1 MAPNASDSFGGRLLK
16 RSASGSL
23 FLAFWSRSG
32 RFRDLRPAKAA
43 ARRAGHHGLISSLHG
58 RLLSRFSARG
68 GNVVGELQVFLV
80 LATLSPRA
88 EKRLRSR

>member
-1 MAPNASDSFGGRLLK
+1 MGSACFRNLLGATDS
-16 RSASGSL
+16 
-23 FLAFWSRSG
+23 
-32 RFRDLRPAKAA
+32 
-43 ARRAGHHGLISSLHG
+43 ARHAGHDGINSFLNG

-68 GNVVGELQVFLV
+68 GKVVGELQVFLV